1 MHPKK
6 VIAERAHK
14 WEPRGKRMNRASRRR
29 QEKNI
34 NTYCHTRWSP
44 FSPLDRHYPS
54 IAATSN
60 LAPFSSLSL
69 LTGRE
74 GRCSCDTHRD
84 GGWYTKLYKMV
95 TRHSRSNSFFPPFS
109 PQRMH
114 RIYFTITLRKLLSN
128 THFDDIRTQVT
139 RFFPCSN
146 LTEKNHVVTRSTS
159 TITENI
165 DTCDLFIYIKSREN
179 RYWSRTD
186 ACVPI
191 VTLCCTEKR
200 KNCRL
205 QHWRAWRNILYG
217 PVWHTLR
224 VAHTTFARCRLRQ
237 TECRESLEASVR
249 DCCAP
254 GGRYLT
260 YSVTRLWPVSL
271 CSDSLETGVYVRR
284 MDRAHVKSNPTWF
297 IDAENAIR
305 K

>member
-54 IAATSN
+54 IVAATSN

-165 DTCDLFIYIKSREN
+165 DTCDLFIHVKSREN

-205 QHWRAWRNILYG
+205 QHWRADEISCTDRCDTRYAHIQLSRAADSG
-217 PVWHTLR
+217 RLSVEKVLR
-224 VAHTTFARCRLRQ
+224 LAYAIAALLAADTWPIASRVFGR
-237 TECRESLEASVR
+237 SL
-249 DCCAP
+249 CAP
-254 GGRYLT
+254 I
-260 YSVTRLWPVSL
+260 P
-271 CSDSLETGVYVRR
+271 
-284 MDRAHVKSNPTWF
+284 
-297 IDAENAIR
+297 
-305 K
+305 

>member
-34 NTYCHTRWSP
+34 NTYCHTRW
-44 FSPLDRHYPS
+44 FAVLDRHYPS
-54 IAATSN
+54 IVAATSN

-165 DTCDLFIYIKSREN
+165 DTCDLFIYVKSREN

-205 QHWRAWRNILYG
+205 QHWRADEISCTDRCDTRYAHIQLSRAADSG
-217 PVWHTLR
+217 RLSVEKVLR
-224 VAHTTFARCRLRQ
+224 LAYAIAALLAADTWPIASRVFGR
-237 TECRESLEASVR
+237 SL
-249 DCCAP
+249 CAP
-254 GGRYLT
+254 I
-260 YSVTRLWPVSL
+260 P
-271 CSDSLETGVYVRR
+271 
-284 MDRAHVKSNPTWF
+284 
-297 IDAENAIR
+297 
-305 K
+305 

>member
-1 MHPKK
+1 
-6 VIAERAHK
+6 
-14 WEPRGKRMNRASRRR
+14 MNRASRRG
-29 QEKNI
+29 QNKNI

-54 IAATSN
+54 IVAATSN

-84 GGWYTKLYKMV
+84 SGWYTKLYKMV
-95 TRHSRSNSFFPPFS
+95 TLPLKFFFPSVLTATHASCIF
-109 PQRMH
+109 R
-114 RIYFTITLRKLLSN
+114 RLTITLRKLLSN
-128 THFDDIRTQVT
+128 THFDDIARVT

-159 TITENI
+159 TKTENI
-165 DTCDLFIYIKSREN
+165 DTCDLFIHVKSREN

-205 QHWRAWRNILYG
+205 QHWRADEISCTDRCDTRYASHIQLSRAADSG
-217 PVWHTLR
+217 RLSVEKVLR
-224 VAHTTFARCRLRQ
+224 LAYAIAALLAADTWPIASRVFGR
-237 TECRESLEASVR
+237 SL
-249 DCCAP
+249 CAP
-254 GGRYLT
+254 I
-260 YSVTRLWPVSL
+260 P
-271 CSDSLETGVYVRR
+271 
-284 MDRAHVKSNPTWF
+284 
-297 IDAENAIR
+297 
-305 K
+305 

>member
-14 WEPRGKRMNRASRRR
+14 WEPRGKRMNRTSRRKKYQHLLPYKVVAVLPAR
-29 QEKNI
+29 
-34 NTYCHTRWSP
+34 
-44 FSPLDRHYPS
+44 SPLSVNRGRHQQPCSFFFLVSLDRPRGTLQLRHTQRRRLIHETLQNGYE
-54 IAATSN
+54 A
-60 LAPFSSLSL
+60 
-69 LTGRE
+69 
-74 GRCSCDTHRD
+74 
-84 GGWYTKLYKMV
+84 
-95 TRHSRSNSFFPPFS
+95 HSRSNSFFSPFS

-165 DTCDLFIYIKSREN
+165 DTCDLFIYVKSREN

-205 QHWRAWRNILYG
+205 QHWRADEISCTDRCDTRYAHIQLSRAADSG
-217 PVWHTLR
+217 RLSVEKVLR
-224 VAHTTFARCRLRQ
+224 LAYAIAALLAADTWPIASRVFGR
-237 TECRESLEASVR
+237 SL
-249 DCCAP
+249 CAP
-254 GGRYLT
+254 I
-260 YSVTRLWPVSL
+260 P
-271 CSDSLETGVYVRR
+271 
-284 MDRAHVKSNPTWF
+284 
-297 IDAENAIR
+297 
-305 K
+305 

>member
-165 DTCDLFIYIKSREN
+165 DTCDLFIHVKSREN

-205 QHWRAWRNILYG
+205 QHWRADEISCTDRCDTRYASHIQLSRAADSG
-217 PVWHTLR
+217 RLSVEKVLR
-224 VAHTTFARCRLRQ
+224 LAYAIAALLAADTWPIASRVFGR
-237 TECRESLEASVR
+237 SL
-249 DCCAP
+249 CAP
-254 GGRYLT
+254 I
-260 YSVTRLWPVSL
+260 P
-271 CSDSLETGVYVRR
+271 
-284 MDRAHVKSNPTWF
+284 
-297 IDAENAIR
+297 
-305 K
+305 